1 MFRHRYGLVGFVL
14 TASIVFFQVAT
25 AAVPTLKSKPECIEA
40 IALAV
45 KVPMGLRP
53 AAIPMPKALHYRFR
67 DGDRQ
72 WDETHYRVRDMW
84 MSLVHGGLWRDAKG
98 NEFRVA
104 RVNGSLPGGEAGA
117 HAKREDLDTIL
128 RSAAM
133 DDPND
138 ATLAQWVSDYMG
150 TAVSADDFSP
160 LEGARNVSSAKYV
173 RMKADNSAGVLFLF
187 ASKGEDLPGG
197 WYFVSV
203 KLGGKPVREAELQ
216 KYLKTVV
223 AGAAQVKA
231 VAASSDENSAKG
243 DVRRSAA
250 KQSIAGMPR
259 WWSSENKDYIFLTD
273 MSKSQGGRFVKDA
286 MKLMGAMRK
295 AYARYVPGWKE
306 MGTSVV
312 RVFATKE
319 GYDAYNQS
327 ANGLA
332 AHQSIGLWSPS
343 REELLIMDMGNSAR
357 VETQRIMRH
366 EAFHQYLFYAT
377 GCGRHMT
384 WFNEGH
390 ATFFECVQYNPKSD
404 EVRIGDE
411 GRWADGVAV
420 NVEYIASLIPGIL
433 RLSHEEFYDGDLKTV
448 NDRYRAAW
456 AVTYFLEKG
465 APALDEF
472 AAYRKVLPTYLSL
485 LREGRLPTE
494 ASMEA
499 WATIGKRDVVA
510 DFLRFWGKRV
520 AAKSYEP
527 K

>member
-25 AAVPTLKSKPECIEA
+25 AAVPTLKSKPERIEA

-45 KVPMGLRP
+45 KVPMGMRP

-84 MSLVHGGLWRDAKG
+84 MSLAHGGLWRDAKG

-133 DDPND
+133 DDP
-138 ATLAQWVSDYMG
+138 
-150 TAVSADDFSP
+150 
-160 LEGARNVSSAKYV
+160 
-173 RMKADNSAGVLFLF
+173 
-187 ASKGEDLPGG
+187 
-197 WYFVSV
+197 
-203 KLGGKPVREAELQ
+203 
-216 KYLKTVV
+216 
-223 AGAAQVKA
+223 
-231 VAASSDENSAKG
+231 
-243 DVRRSAA
+243 
-250 KQSIAGMPR
+250 
-259 WWSSENKDYIFLTD
+259 
-273 MSKSQGGRFVKDA
+273 
-286 MKLMGAMRK
+286 
-295 AYARYVPGWKE
+295 
-306 MGTSVV
+306 
-312 RVFATKE
+312 
-319 GYDAYNQS
+319 
-327 ANGLA
+327 
-332 AHQSIGLWSPS
+332 
-343 REELLIMDMGNSAR
+343 
-357 VETQRIMRH
+357 
-366 EAFHQYLFYAT
+366 
-377 GCGRHMT
+377 
-384 WFNEGH
+384 
-390 ATFFECVQYNPKSD
+390 KSD

-411 GRWADGVAV
+411 RRWADGVAV
-420 NVEYIASLIPGIL
+420 NVVYIASLIPGIL
-433 RLSHEEFYDGDLKTV
+433 QLSHEEFYDGDLKTV

-465 APALDEF
+465 APVLDEF